1 MNDKLKHI
9 KQSGFKVPDDYF
21 NNLEDAVFTKINTKS
36 AIDAIDKP
44 GFTVPKN
51 YFSTIENKVTDTLKK
66 DDVKVISI
74 VNRRNLFYL
83 TGIAAALVLM
93 FSIFKPDNEFTFDS
107 IDTELVDSYIETQ
120 HINATDLAML
130 WDETEINDIS
140 FDEFEYLDADVEN
153 YILNNSHI
161 EDLII
166 D

>member
-1 MNDKLKHI
+1 M
-9 KQSGFKVPDDYF
+9 
-21 NNLEDAVFTKINTKS
+21 
-36 AIDAIDKP
+36 
-44 GFTVPKN
+44 
-51 YFSTIENKVTDTLKK
+51 
-66 DDVKVISI
+66 
-74 VNRRNLFYL
+74 FYL

-130 WDETEINDIS
+130 WDETEINDIT

>member
-9 KQSGFKVPDDYF
+9 KQSGFKAPYDYF
-21 NNLEDAVFTKINTKS
+21 NNLEDAVFTKIKKKS

-66 DDVKVISI
+66 DDLKIKSL

-130 WDETEINDIS
+130 WDETEINDIT